1 MRWLEAVIL
10 LSLLVLLT
18 ASTVLDAQDSAA
30 NRQKLRRLGMA
41 SIVLLI
47 IASLAMT
54 RRLLDLL

>member
-1 MRWLEAVIL
+1 MRWLEAAIL